1 MNALRNHLGEF
12 FAAACAADRWLNVVA
27 GFRAIDDIAGWPAD
41 QLFAVLTSQLGEQ
54 NASVSR
60 DAAALDPILNRLVR
74 DAHLPRHI
82 GNGVEL
88 GDGSLEC
95 RVLLAHGL
103 CQGLLNL
110 KPILA
115 QAWLVPQET
124 FQLPQGFPVERMAP

>member
-1 MNALRNHLGEF
+1 MKNSSNHLGEL
-12 FAAACAADRWLNVVA
+12 FAAACAAHWWLNVVA
-27 GFRAIDDIAGWPAD
+27 GFRAIDDIAGRPAD
-41 QLFAVLTSQLGEQ
+41 QLFAVLASQLGEQ
-54 NASVSR
+54 NASVGR

-95 RVLLAHGL
+95 RVLLA
-103 CQGLLNL
+103 
-110 KPILA
+110 ILA

-124 FQLPQGFPVERMAP
+124 FQLPQGFPVEKMAP